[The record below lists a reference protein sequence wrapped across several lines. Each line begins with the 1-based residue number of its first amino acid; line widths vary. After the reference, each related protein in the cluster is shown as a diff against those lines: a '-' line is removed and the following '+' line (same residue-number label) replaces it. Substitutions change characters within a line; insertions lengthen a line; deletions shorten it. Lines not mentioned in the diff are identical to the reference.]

1 MVMKQIAILI
11 LTGLFLGG
19 CSPKAN
25 GQYENVQLK
34 QNNVEQVIESM
45 TLKEKISLVV
55 GGGLTGSSI
64 GAAGIIR
71 PVPRMGIPA
80 LELSDGPAGLRLKS
94 SETTWFPSASLLAST
109 WDTALVTEVG
119 KAMGAEAL
127 VHGVDVILGPAMN
140 IHRHPLCGRNF
151 EYYSEDP
158 LLSGK
163 MASAMVL
170 GIQATGVAA
179 CLKHFAANNQETN
192 RDNNNVIAGER
203 TLREIYYRGFEIA
216 VKESSPKTIMT
227 SYNRINGTY
236 TSEDKDLLKDILR
249 YQWKFKGLVMTDWF
263 GGQDAAAQIRA
274 GNDLLEPG
282 RRWQRRALTEAVKNW
297 KLDEIALDISV
308 ERILNLVVDSPSF
321 RKQAQNDIPSATEN
335 ATVAHKAAAR
345 GMVLLENRNVL
356 PLNDSIRKIALFG
369 ISSYQ
374 LVAGGV
380 GSGEVY
386 AAHTVSPAEGLEEA
400 GYLPDPQLRERY
412 ESYIDSVSRAY
423 KRKWKSVTQRILGQG
438 LPAETNP
445 GAVTIARAAAENQ
458 AALITL
464 GRQTGEFSDRKIE
477 GDYLL
482 TATEKELI
490 ETVSEAFRDTG
501 KPVIVVLNVGGIIET
516 TSWSDQP
523 DAIILAWMPGQE
535 GGRALAGIISG
546 KVNPS
551 GKLPVTIPIR
561 LEDYLS
567 HQDFPL
573 EEVPVNWLSFIGKKQ
588 TKPETGR
595 PNIDFTRYNEGIYVG
610 YRDFDKN
617 NKNVAYPFGYG
628 LSYTDFRY
636 SNALAYRE
644 SENVVITCQISN
656 IGERAGREVVQVYVS
671 APEGCVE
678 KPVQELK
685 GFVTTSLLDP
695 GESQEIS
702 VIISL
707 ESLASFVPETGWVVD
722 PGEYT
727 FGIGSSSRDIRQKI
741 KLPGI
746 PELTLPLHAP
756 HPWPELRLL
765 PR

>member
-25 GQYENVQLK
+25 GQYDTVKLQK
-34 QNNVEQVIESM
+34 NNLEQVIEAM
-45 TLKEKISLVV
+45 TLKEKVSLVV
-55 GGGLTGSSI
+55 GGGMTGSSI
-64 GAAGIIR
+64 GAAGITR
-71 PVPRMGIPA
+71 PIPRLGIPSF
-80 LELSDGPAGLRLKS
+80 ELSDGPAGLRLKS
-94 SETTWFPSASLLAST
+94 AETTWFPSASLLAST
-109 WDTALVTEVG
+109 WDTSLVTEVG

-127 VHGVDVILGPAMN
+127 NHGADVILGPAMN

-192 RDNNNVIAGER
+192 RDNNNVIADER

-227 SYNRINGTY
+227 SYNRINGVY
-236 TSEDKDLLKDILR
+236 TSEDKNLLTEILR

-263 GGQDAAAQIRA
+263 GGQDAPAQIRA

-282 RRWQRRALTEAVKNW
+282 RRWQRRAVMEAVKNR
-297 KLDEIALDISV
+297 KLDEMSLDISV
-308 ERILNLVVDSPSF
+308 KRILNLVADSPSF
-321 RKQAQNDIPSATEN
+321 RKQAQYDSTTTRKN
-335 ATVAHKAAAR
+335 ASVARKTASR
-345 GMVLLENRNVL
+345 GMVLLENRHAL
-356 PLNDSIRKIALFG
+356 PLSDTIRKIALFG
-369 ISSYQ
+369 VSSYR

-400 GYLPDPQLRERY
+400 GYLPDPQLGKIY
-412 ESYIDSVSRAY
+412 TSYLDSVSRAY
-423 KRKWKSVTQRILGQG
+423 KRKWKSISQRILGQG
-438 LPAETNP
+438 LPAEMDP
-445 GAVTIARAAAENQ
+445 GTMAIARAASENQ

-464 GRQTGEFSDRKIE
+464 GRRTGEFSDRKIE

-490 ETVSEAFRDTG
+490 KNVSGAFREAG
-501 KPVIVVLNVGGIIET
+501 KPVIVVLNVGGIVET
-516 TSWSDQP
+516 ASWSEEP
-523 DAIILAWMPGQE
+523 DAVILAWMPGQE
-535 GGRALAGIISG
+535 GGRALADILSG

-551 GKLPVTIPIR
+551 GKLPVTIPLR
-561 LEDYLS
+561 LEDCLS
-567 HQDFPL
+567 HQNFPL
-573 EEVPVNWLSFIGKKQ
+573 EDVPVNWLNFISKKQ
-588 TKPETGR
+588 TKPETNK
-595 PNIDFTRYNEGIYVG
+595 PNIDFTRYQEGIFVG

-617 NKNVAYPFGYG
+617 EKNVAYPFGYG
-628 LSYTDFRY
+628 LSYTDFLY
-636 SNALAYRE
+636 SNAMATL
-644 SENVVITCQISN
+644 ENQKVAVSCQITNS
-656 IGERAGREVVQVYVS
+656 GKRAGREVVQVYVS
-671 APEGCVE
+671 APDSEVD
-678 KPVQELK
+678 KPVQELR
-685 GFVTTSLLDP
+685 GFVTTSLLEP
-695 GESQEIS
+695 GESQ
-702 VIISL
+702 VITVVIPL
-707 ESLASFVPETGWVVD
+707 EALASFIPETGWVVD

-727 FGIGSSSRDIRQKI
+727 FRIGSSSRDIRQVVT
-741 KLPGI
+741 LPGI
-746 PELTLPLHAP
+746 PELILPLHAP
-756 HPWPELRLL
+756 LPWPELRLL